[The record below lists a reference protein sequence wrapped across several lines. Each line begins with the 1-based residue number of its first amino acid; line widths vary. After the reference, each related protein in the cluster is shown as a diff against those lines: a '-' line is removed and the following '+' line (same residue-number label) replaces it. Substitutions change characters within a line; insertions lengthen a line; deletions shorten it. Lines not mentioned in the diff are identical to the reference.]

1 LVGSVRLCINDLVFE
16 KKHFFSYVSGI
27 FSYPLVSYMGYP
39 PEAYFTGFSCG
50 GIATIGTNGHN
61 VFLWGIGADLVLGL
75 IVITMSDNFFIY
87 LV

>member
-1 LVGSVRLCINDLVFE
+1 
-16 KKHFFSYVSGI
+16 
-27 FSYPLVSYMGYP
+27 MGYP